1 MGLLIQQGEYADST
15 MPREASH
22 GILG

>member
-1 MGLLIQQGEYADST
+1 MCLLIQQGEYADST